1 MAKEHGMGTVISH
14 RSGET
19 SDDTISDI
27 AVGTRAGQI
36 KTGALARS
44 DRTAKYNQLLRI
56 AEECEEYTQLY

>member
-19 SDDTISDI
+19 SDDTISI

-36 KTGALARS
+36 KTSAPLEAMS
-44 DRTAKYNQLLRI
+44 FDQVQSI
-56 AEECEEYTQLY
+56 AENRGRV